1 MTQVFNVVPA
11 TVTLRF
17 PQKIRLPITDV
28 LTIEQSKHLKWL
40 NSSLIL
46 ASNIPPLL
54 LPAFTYTI

>member
-11 TVTLRF
+11 TVRLRF

-40 NSSLIL
+40 VV
-46 ASNIPPLL
+46 
-54 LPAFTYTI
+54 